1 MRIMIEDIRETL
13 RVVSTVD
20 LLAREER
27 VGDNPYSC
35 TSEVVIEYY
44 NCIIEELNSRGV
56 YLELLDK

>member
-27 VGDNPYSC
+27 VGSNPYSC

-44 NCIIEELNSRGV
+44 NCIIEELNSRGI

>member
-1 MRIMIEDIRETL
+1 MMEDIRETL
-13 RVVSTVD
+13 RIVSTVD

-44 NCIIEELNSRGV
+44 NCIVEELNSRGV

>member
-1 MRIMIEDIRETL
+1 MEDIRETL

-20 LLAREER
+20 LLGREER
-27 VGDNPYSC
+27 VGSNPYSC

-44 NCIIEELNSRGV
+44 NCIIEELNSRGI